1 MHAYFDEWCQSKKN
15 YCTIKKSHSMRII
28 DEIVNIVLDEISV
41 DHCYSYIG
49 VSFSFSHIKNTMAET
64 NRSNDDSFVLVK
76 SHRKQKRSKSNKPTI
91 KPILSINSTE
101 RGKEAEDHLIK

>member
-1 MHAYFDEWCQSKKN
+1 
-15 YCTIKKSHSMRII
+15 MRII
-28 DEIVNIVLDEISV
+28 DEIVNIVLDEIVIRTLVFLSLFHV
-41 DHCYSYIG
+41 NS
-49 VSFSFSHIKNTMAET
+49 MAET

-91 KPILSINSTE
+91 KPTLSINSTE